1 MGLFHFALLLAFVI
15 EWWPVL
21 AGALIVVAVEY
32 IVRSMI
38 DSAALQRELA
48 RRRQARIAA
57 RADQENAS
65 VLAGDDRGVYGNYP
79 EVRL

>member
-1 MGLFHFALLLAFVI
+1 MLRFLILIAFVAA
-15 EWWPVL
+15 WWPVL
-21 AGALIVVAVEY
+21 VGAGIVVSVCY
-32 IVRSMI
+32 VFRSMI

-65 VLAGDDRGVYGNYP
+65 VLAGDDRGVYGQFP